1 MCVSLVRNFEF
12 FFVSGDPDHVTN
24 DHDQTH
30 AIGSGHID
38 ATKIENDPE
47 TKYNRKYT
55 ANTYIYYLNLRKIFR
70 MNDTAGD
77 ISTEEFSDVSQDKE
91 ELIIKKENEKIEQI
105 QEYKNKLERL
115 ERDDLD
121 ELKRVSLS

>member
-47 TKYNRKYT
+47 TKFNKKIHCQYV
-55 ANTYIYYLNLRKIFR
+55 YILFELT
-70 MNDTAGD
+70 ND
-77 ISTEEFSDVSQDKE
+77 IQ
-91 ELIIKKENEKIEQI
+91 NE
-105 QEYKNKLERL
+105 
-115 ERDDLD
+115 
-121 ELKRVSLS
+121 